1 MIGVLELVAKMGRWD
16 TKTLGE
22 AYLNNSYI
30 FGQEQTTQAELD
42 HVTLP
47 AWHSNRIS
55 WGSVWEV
62 TGEFLNGQ
70 FHMQLQPIWSPCSRW
85 IGARCLIIRSVS
97 EGQVRSQRLVDYWWA
112 GDSL

>member
-55 WGSVWEV
+55 
-62 TGEFLNGQ
+62 
-70 FHMQLQPIWSPCSRW
+70 
-85 IGARCLIIRSVS
+85 
-97 EGQVRSQRLVDYWWA
+97 
-112 GDSL
+112 